1 MARTMPRAARLLGV
15 LAMAPLL
22 ILITTGMLTLTSRTT
37 SGASFFQGYC
47 GIFGCAPA
55 RPPDEALER
64 PMPSFPPKSP
74 REAAVWRAGEL
85 NRRAEVLISRHQYRQ
100 AERPLKEAIR
110 IYRNAV
116 SRENEKELAPLIL
129 RNLALVYKETDRNVE
144 ANATIAEAGV
154 ITQRITQRY
163 CYWPGSNDMAEL
175 QASQCET
182 YAIEMP
188 RDKYRKWRESRENFN
203 TEFVGR
209 EYCYR
214 PRTNHMNELRGP
226 ECAADAYQMSS
237 SDYLEWRVSKT
248 SFKLEF
254 ERTQRTTSAK

>member
-1 MARTMPRAARLLGV
+1 MGFTRNRLKCFMA
-15 LAMAPLL
+15 
-22 ILITTGMLTLTSRTT
+22 
-37 SGASFFQGYC
+37 
-47 GIFGCAPA
+47 
-55 RPPDEALER
+55 
-64 PMPSFPPKSP
+64 K
-74 REAAVWRAGEL
+74 
-85 NRRAEVLISRHQYRQ
+85 YRQ

-129 RNLALVYKETDRNVE
+129 RNLALVYKETDRPAE
-144 ANATIAEAGV
+144 ANAMIAEAGV

-175 QASQCET
+175 QGTQCET
-182 YAIEMP
+182 SAIEMP
-188 RDKYRKWRESRENFN
+188 RDEYRRWRESKENFN

-254 ERTQRTTSAK
+254 ERTQRTTPAK